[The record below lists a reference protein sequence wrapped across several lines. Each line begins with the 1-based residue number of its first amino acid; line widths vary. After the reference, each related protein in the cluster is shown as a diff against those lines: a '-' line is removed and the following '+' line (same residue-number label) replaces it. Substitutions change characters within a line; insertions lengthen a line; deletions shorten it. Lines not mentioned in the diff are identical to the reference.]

1 VIHVTDIF
9 ERLRTLIAE
18 QFSVGEDSID
28 MDTSF
33 TDDLGADSLDVVE
46 LTMAIEEEFDIPET
60 DEEVLYKLVTVGDV
74 FRYISSKID

>member
-1 VIHVTDIF
+1 VIVVIF
-9 ERLRTLIAE
+9 ERLRALIAE
-18 QFSVGEDSID
+18 QFSVNEDTID

-60 DEEVLYKLVTVGDV
+60 DEEMLYKLVTVGDV
-74 FRYISSKID
+74 YRYISSKID